1 MIRTILLN
9 LAACLAVALLIS
21 VAIAIGLSR
30 LPEAIV
36 YQSYPDK
43 RCLAVDIV
51 EGNEWRRIKCH
62 EFDWTRDYATEWGGN
77 EEEQDGL

>member
-21 VAIAIGLSR
+21 AAIAIGLSR
-30 LPEAIV
+30 LPDAIV

-43 RCLAVDIV
+43 QCLAVDIV
-51 EGNEWRRIKCH
+51 QDNEWRRIKCH
-62 EFDWTRDYATEWGGN
+62 AFDWTRDYATEWGGD
-77 EEEQDGL
+77 ELELLH